1 MENKLVCVAE
11 YLSYEE
17 GILLF
22 NALEESQISAL
33 VKSCGPPS
41 IPFGEGQ
48 FYQLLVPEED
58 LPLAKEITENFKLQV
73 AESRRRIRCPKCK
86 SEAVFNP
93 YRFGRRSITPAPKFL
108 SVKVAAKRSPAKFFT
123 RPPSFSQFRSEI

>member
-86 SEAVFNP
+86 SEAVFKP
-93 YRFGRRSITPAPKFL
+93 QSLPFWQKIYYAGTEVFKCESCGKT
-108 SVKVAAKRSPAKFFT
+108 
-123 RPPSFSQFRSEI
+123 FSR